1 LGPFPLALGLAA
13 GVAMPL
19 WGRLL
24 DRRCPTRVLAVATA
38 GAAISQL
45 PLLVLETP
53 FSAYFH
59 RLSSLCR
66 RPHQSCFRAPILRLT
81 ILLGMLGLVLW
92 LTSARGEPGAPTR
105 LKFLRG
111 KADKSSAAGR
121 LCIMFKNL
129 RPTFARATEPRSNL
143 DVRVVAEQVAMLY
156 RMAPHAMVMAFL
168 GATVIMA
175 LFYSAMP
182 SSALISWYVALNVV
196 YAGRYALVLAY
207 RRAAPPPEAA
217 RRWGHYFVA
226 ATFLAGAV
234 WGVLGTPLIPVT
246 AYSYQLIFLVVNVA
260 IAAIGSFSLF
270 PWLSAYAA
278 LLIPF
283 ILPCAVTVLLQGD
296 GEHTMLGLML
306 LAFVPIALSAAR
318 RIGRH
323 NTESIQLRLDIAAIS
338 EKHERAKQAA
348 EEANRT
354 KSEFLANMSH
364 EIRTP
369 MNGVLGMTQLLL
381 DTELSDMQRRYAENV
396 HGCGEA
402 LLYII
407 NDILDFSKMEAGKLE
422 LNVIDFDVRAT
433 THEVI
438 DLIKSGARAKALRLT
453 CEIEDDVPPVLGGDP
468 GRLRQV
474 LINLLGNAVKFT
486 ERGEV
491 ALTVKVAEHGA
502 HADGGCVLH
511 FSVRDTGMGI
521 SPEAQARLFHAFS
534 QGDGSTSRQ
543 FGGTG
548 LGLVIAKQL
557 IEMMGGEIDVHSTPG
572 AGSTF
577 SFTASFAAAESET
590 VLQGPETELSRV
602 RALIVDDNSTNC
614 EILERYLDACA
625 MKHDTAKCGED
636 ALEML
641 RAAATS
647 GRPYDIAL
655 VDMKM
660 PGMSGADLARKVR
673 EEGALARTQL
683 VLLTSMSS
691 CDMASAQAMGFAAYL
706 NKPVR
711 RSELHWRLAGVLD
724 GTLAPSPAC
733 LTAASKPAAPA
744 RVLLVEDNRVNQE
757 VGKAMLRKLGCVVD
771 VAEDGRVGL
780 DAVSAKHY
788 DIVMMDCQMPN
799 MDGFEATAAI
809 RSREARLQAAGGPSA
824 ARRVPIVAL
833 TANAMKGDRER
844 CLEAGMDDYLAK
856 PFSKEQLEAVLSR
869 WLKDGGAAAAADTV
883 ACAAS

>member
-1 LGPFPLALGLAA
+1 MLKNLA
-13 GVAMPL
+13 
-19 WGRLL
+19 
-24 DRRCPTRVLAVATA
+24 PTFTGATA
-38 GAAISQL
+38 
-45 PLLVLETP
+45 
-53 FSAYFH
+53 
-59 RLSSLCR
+59 
-66 RPHQSCFRAPILRLT
+66 
-81 ILLGMLGLVLW
+81 
-92 LTSARGEPGAPTR
+92 
-105 LKFLRG
+105 
-111 KADKSSAAGR
+111 
-121 LCIMFKNL
+121 
-129 RPTFARATEPRSNL
+129 PRSNL
-143 DVRVVAEQVAMLY
+143 DARVVAEQVAMLY

-182 SSALISWYVALNVV
+182 STALIVWYVALNVV
-196 YAGRYALVLAY
+196 YGARYALVLAY

-217 RRWGHYFVA
+217 RRWGHYFVS
-226 ATFLAGAV
+226 ATFCAGAV

-260 IAAIGSFSLF
+260 IAAIGSFSLY
-270 PWLSAYAA
+270 PWLCAYAA

-283 ILPCAVTVLLQGD
+283 ILPSTLTVLVQGD

-338 EKHERAKQAA
+338 EKHARAKQAA

-381 DTELSDMQRRYAENV
+381 DTQLSDMQRRYAENV
-396 HGCGEA
+396 HGSGEA
-402 LLYII
+402 LLHII
-407 NDILDFSKMEAGKLE
+407 NDILDFSKIEAGKLE
-422 LNVIDFDVRAT
+422 LNVVDFDVRAT

-438 DLIKSGARAKALRLT
+438 ELIQSGARAKALRLT
-453 CEIEDDVPPVLGGDP
+453 CEIDDDVPPVLGGDP

-491 ALTVKVAEHGA
+491 ALAVKVAEHGV
-502 HADGGCVLH
+502 HADGSCVLH
-511 FSVRDTGMGI
+511 FSVRDTGIGI

-577 SFTASFAAAESET
+577 SFTASFVAAESES
-590 VLQGPETELSRV
+590 VSQGPATELSRA
-602 RALIVDDNSTNC
+602 RALIVDDNTTNC

-625 MKHDTAKCGED
+625 MKHDTAKCGEE

-641 RAAATS
+641 RAAATR
-647 GRPYDIAL
+647 GTPYDVAL

-660 PGMSGADLARKVR
+660 PGMSGADLARHVR
-673 EEGALARTQL
+673 KEGALGRTQL
-683 VLLTSMSS
+683 ILLTSMSS

-711 RSELHWRLAGVLD
+711 RSELHWRIAGVLD
-724 GTLAPSPAC
+724 GTLAPSRALPPP
-733 LTAASKPAAPA
+733 SNPAAPA

-757 VGKAMLRKLGCVVD
+757 VGKAMLRKLGCQVD
-771 VAEDGRVGL
+771 VAEDGRAGL
-780 DAVSAKHY
+780 DAAFTKHY

-809 RSREARLQAAGGPSA
+809 RSREAQLEVAGGPSA
-824 ARRVPIVAL
+824 ARRVPIIAL

-856 PFSKEQLEAVLSR
+856 PFSKEQLETVLNR
-869 WLKDGGAAAAADTV
+869 WLKGS
-883 ACAAS
+883 AASQDAVAHAAS